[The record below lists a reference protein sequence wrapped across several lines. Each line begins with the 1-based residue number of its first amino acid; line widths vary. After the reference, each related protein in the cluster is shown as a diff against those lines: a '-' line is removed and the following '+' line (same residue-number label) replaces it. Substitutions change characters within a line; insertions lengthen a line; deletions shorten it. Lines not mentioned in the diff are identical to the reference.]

1 MLGTIL
7 LVILVLALIGSLP
20 TWGYSSGWGYY
31 PSSGLGL
38 VVLILVILL
47 VMGRL

>member
-7 LVILVLALIGSLP
+7 LVVIILMLIGSLP
-20 TWGYSSGWGYY
+20 VWPHAKNWGYI

-38 VVLILVILL
+38 VVTCLL
-47 VMGRL
+47 VLLVLGRI